1 MAATKK
7 AADGAE
13 VFEKMMNISPESFK
27 EGYEKIADSMTA
39 MADFQKGSVEAIMA
53 SAGAFAKGFEKL
65 TSEQTTF
72 AKTAFED
79 GLANAKAASASG
91 NVQEAVDLNREFV
104 RKAIE
109 TNLGQVSK
117 VTDIFI
123 ETAKE
128 TVEPLTDHYGELVEK
143 VQAYRP

>member
-1 MAATKK
+1 MATTKK
-7 AADGAE
+7 TTDGAE
-13 VFEKMMNISPESFK
+13 VFEKMMSVSPESFK
-27 EGYEKIADSMTA
+27 EGYEKIAESMTA
-39 MADFQKGSVEAIMA
+39 VADFQKGSMEAVMA

-65 TSEQTTF
+65 TAEHTSF
-72 AKTAFED
+72 AKSAFED
-79 GLANAKAASASG
+79 SLASAQAATSSK

-117 VTDIFI
+117 VTDICI

-128 TVEPLTDHYGELVEK
+128 TVEPLTAHYGELVEK

>member
-7 AADGAE
+7 TANGADA
-13 VFEKMMNISPESFK
+13 FEKMMNINPETLK
-27 EGYEKIADSMTA
+27 EGYEKIAESMGA
-39 MADFQKGSVEAIMA
+39 VAEFQKGSVEAVMA
-53 SAGAFAKGFEKL
+53 SAGAFAKGMEKL
-65 TSEQTTF
+65 ASEHTTF
-72 AKTAFED
+72 AKVAMEE
-79 GLANAKAASASG
+79 GLENAKAASAAS
-91 NVQEAVDLNREFV
+91 NVQDAIDMNREFM

-117 VTDIFI
+117 VTDIVV

-128 TVEPLTDHYGELVEK
+128 TVEPLTAHYGEFVEK